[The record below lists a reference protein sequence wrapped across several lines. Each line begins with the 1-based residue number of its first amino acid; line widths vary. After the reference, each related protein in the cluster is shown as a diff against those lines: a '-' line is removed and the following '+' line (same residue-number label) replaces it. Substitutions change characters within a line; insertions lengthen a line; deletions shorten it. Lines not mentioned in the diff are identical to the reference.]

1 MITPSSL
8 QVKNRYQNAKIVKS
22 LSSFV
27 NFEFNGI
34 DRIYYSQEAYWHKN
48 DDETSELIW
57 DNYYGYAKILE
68 QNEQ

>member
-8 QVKNRYQNAKIVKS
+8 KVKNRYQNAKIVKS

-27 NFEFNGI
+27 NFEFKGI
-34 DRIYYSQEAYWHKN
+34 DRIYYSQEFYWYKN

-57 DNYYGYAKILE
+57 DNYYGFAKILE
-68 QNEQ
+68 